1 MVTSILAAM
10 PTTVGPTQL
19 LTANAIK
26 TYVDDTVG
34 KVKIA
39 LADTEVALRND
50 LATKAAL
57 VDTAAA
63 IRTVVNTKASKTYVD
78 EIPLTFTYFKNIN
91 SYYDPTVP
99 THADV
104 TNKLH
109 MYETSGVTRVVY
121 ATIIYYNSHPYNT
134 HHISFYYKYT
144 WNGTNWT
151 TIAPVAF

>member
-1 MVTSILAAM
+1 
-10 PTTVGPTQL
+10 
-19 LTANAIK
+19 
-26 TYVDDTVG
+26 
-34 KVKIA
+34 
-39 LADTEVALRND
+39 
-50 LATKAAL
+50 
-57 VDTAAA
+57 TAAA

-78 EIPLTFTYFKNIN
+78 EIPLTFTCFANIN
-91 SYYDPTVP
+91 VASDPTVP

-121 ATIIYYNSHPYNT
+121 ATIIYYNSNT
-134 HHISFYYKYT
+134 ANHISFYYKYT